1 MSIVRS
7 RNYFQKLENAAADL
21 NSGEADVQSIEGR
34 SEPNRAWVGF
44 DPNNNA
50 VAFFESSVA
59 ANKEF
64 SVSQVIDV
72 RITGV
77 AVESTGENV
86 DCIKLVCR
94 DSRLN
99 EVFYVFVDEL
109 LERLVGEQNTFA
121 VLQEAAGDWRRLL
134 QLVSVGFSAS
144 AATGLYGELC
154 FLEQAVLANGPTALE
169 TWQRALHDVHDFISD
184 DARVEVKTSKFQ
196 NESAVSIHGLKQ
208 LAVPGRASLTLAVAE
223 VDINSGEKIDDVIHR
238 VLSLGVDINMLV
250 EKLAAI
256 GYVIGMPEAQEY
268 CFTLASWRFWDIS
281 PNTPVLSSTSLPQ
294 PVVDAISSVGYK
306 LQLSALG
313 ASSSEYDFSRLS
325 QGSK

>member
-1 MSIVRS
+1 MSIVQS
-7 RNYFQKLENAAADL
+7 RDYFQKLMNATADL
-21 NSGEADVQSIEGR
+21 DKGEADVQPIESR
-34 SEPNRAWVGF
+34 EAPHRAWVGY

-50 VAFFESSVA
+50 VAFFEASSTA
-59 ANKEF
+59 SKDF

-72 RITGV
+72 RLTSV

-86 DCIKLVCR
+86 DCIKLVCL

-109 LERLVGEQNTFA
+109 LVRLMGKKNTFA
-121 VLQEAAGDWRRLL
+121 VLQEAATDWRRLL

-154 FLEQAVLANGPTALE
+154 FLEQAVLAIGPDSLE
-169 TWQRALHDVHDFISD
+169 SWQRTQHDVHDFISD
-184 DARVEVKTSKFQ
+184 VARVEVKTSKFQ

-208 LAVPGRASLTLAVAE
+208 LAVPSQASLTLAVAE
-223 VDINSGEKIDDVIHR
+223 VDINSGERIDDVIHR
-238 VLSLGVDINMLV
+238 ILSLGVDINKLV
-250 EKLAAI
+250 EKLASI

-268 CFTLASWRFWDIS
+268 RFTMTSWRFWEIS
-281 PNTPVLSSTSLPQ
+281 SPSPVLSSTSLPL
-294 PVVDAISSVGYK
+294 PVVDAISSVSYK
-306 LQLSALG
+306 LHLSALG
-313 ASSSEYDFSRLS
+313 NSSAEYDFSRLS